1 MSNKEMTYTEDQLK
15 AFLEQSDMSIVIMRK
30 DLGKLDQTLVNFQGS
45 KVEGIKMIVEIIVQY
60 ARILEIEPVELS
72 KKLVMAT
79 MAHEM
84 LDDDD
89 ASESL

>member
-15 AFLEQSDMSIVIMRK
+15 AFLKQSDMSIVIMRK

-45 KVEGIKMIVEIIVQY
+45 KVEGIQMIVEIIVQY

-89 ASESL
+89 ASE